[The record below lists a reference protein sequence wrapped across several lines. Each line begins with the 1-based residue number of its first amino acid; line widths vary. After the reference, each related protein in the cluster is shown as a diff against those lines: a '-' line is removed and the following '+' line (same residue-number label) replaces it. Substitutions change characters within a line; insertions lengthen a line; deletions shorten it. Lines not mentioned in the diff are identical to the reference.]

1 MRLKLILISLFFAW
15 FFNLLF
21 VNQIFAATDCSQSDC
36 SNVSENDKSSCLAN
50 NIQCL
55 NQKINDTKTQAVTLR
70 NTITILNNQV
80 SVLQLQ
86 IDQSLHEISA
96 LEKEVQT
103 LGVRIEQLNQDLDKL
118 VDYLLVRVVELYK
131 KRFITPLSIMFSF
144 ESLSTKA
151 SNIQYIKITQQQVA
165 DSMNQAESQ
174 RLEFD
179 NQKKIKQQK
188 QQELETKRIQLASQ
202 QDELEAKQ
210 GIQENLL
217 QETNHNEEEF
227 QKQLDSEKE
236 EFLAI
241 QAICSGQGNEEE
253 IKHVTAGEKIATLIQ
268 GASCN
273 SDGTHLH
280 FSVREKTLSPITNQD
295 EYFCKNP
302 FSYLKK
308 DISFFN
314 CSTKLGC
321 NHPASDPFVPSGSW
335 DWPIRETIYF
345 YQGFGATWAVDNVDW
360 LPYDFHN
367 GLDMRGDGLD
377 VKAVQ
382 SGTLYHGSYSGGGGC
397 ELPYVIVRHDNS
409 NFDSLYLHVNY

>member
-1 MRLKLILISLFFAW
+1 MRFKLILVSLFFSV
-15 FFNLLF
+15 FFNF
-21 VNQIFAATDCSQSDC
+21 SFANVVSAAECSQTDCSS
-36 SNVSENDKSSCLAN
+36 VAESEKQSCLTK

-55 NQKINDTKTQAVTLR
+55 TQKISETKTQAVTLR
-70 NTITILNNQV
+70 NTIAILDHQV

-86 IDQSLHEISA
+86 IDQSLFEITA
-96 LEKEVQT
+96 LEKEVQA

-131 KRFITPLSIMFSF
+131 KRFITPLSILFSF
-144 ESLSTKA
+144 ESLSDKA
-151 SNIQYIKITQQQVA
+151 SNLQYIKITQQQVA
-165 DSMNQAESQ
+165 NSMSQAEDQ

-179 NQKKIKQQK
+179 NQKKLKEQK
-188 QQELETKRIQLASQ
+188 QNELEAKRIKLNSQ
-202 QDELEAKQ
+202 QNELEAKQ
-210 GIQENLL
+210 QLQENLL
-217 QETNHNEEEF
+217 KETNHNEAEF

-241 QAICSGQGNEEE
+241 QAICSGQANEEE
-253 IKHVTAGEKIATLIQ
+253 IRHVSAGEKIATLIQ

-280 FSVREKTLSPITNQD
+280 FSVREKSLSPITNKD

-302 FSYLKK
+302 FNYLKK
-308 DISFFN
+308 EVSYYN

-321 NHPASDPFVPSGSW
+321 NHPDGDPFVPSGSW
-335 DWPIRETIYF
+335 NWPINETIYF
-345 YQGFGATWAVDNVDW
+345 YQGFGSTWAVKNVDW

-367 GLDMRGDGLD
+367 GLDMRGDGLE

-382 SGTLYHGSYSGGGGC
+382 SGTLYHGYYSGGGGC
-397 ELPYVIVRHDNS
+397 QLPYVIVRHDDS
-409 NFDSLYLHVNY
+409 NVDSLYLHVNY